1 MGDACNIK
9 SSYMLKQNIGLG
21 NAQWKHK
28 KVYVVLV
35 YILFVI
41 FYIIITIS
49 SPSLQR

>member
-9 SSYMLKQNIGLG
+9 SSYMWKQNIGLG
-21 NAQWKHK
+21 NAQWKQ

-49 SPSLQR
+49 SPSLHR